1 MSFGISD
8 NEVGQVGNQKLRI
21 DIDCVLNKA
30 VKEKQ
35 PLLSQARSH

>member
-8 NEVGQVGNQKLRI
+8 NEVGQVGNQNFELTLI
-21 DIDCVLNKA
+21 SVLNKA